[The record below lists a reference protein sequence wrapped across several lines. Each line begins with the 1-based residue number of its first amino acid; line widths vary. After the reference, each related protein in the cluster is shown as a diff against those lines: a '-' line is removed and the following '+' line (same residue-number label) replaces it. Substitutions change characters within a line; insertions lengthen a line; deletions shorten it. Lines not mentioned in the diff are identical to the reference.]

1 MGGAA
6 IISTHAT
13 LTGTRRCEP
22 FVLFLKNMS
31 AMNPYT
37 EEERAY
43 AAQVARFLR
52 KEVDPLSRQIEE
64 DDAVP
69 PSLLKS
75 AAEFGLF
82 GLTIPEEYGGSGLTL
97 AGKCAVEEVM
107 GATNYGFA
115 TVIGNHTGISTAGLV
130 ALGNEAQ
137 KKKYL
142 PRMASGEWVGTF
154 ALTEPSAGSSPADMR
169 TTAVKKGDRYVLNGE
184 KIYITNA
191 GIANVF
197 TVMAITD
204 KSKGIKGI
212 SAFVLERDFKGF
224 SIGKNELKMGMH
236 GCTTAPLAFND
247 CEVPAE
253 NLLGGEGLGYIQAMK
268 TLTAGRVTVSARSC
282 GMMDHL
288 INHCIDFMKVR
299 VQGGKKLAEH
309 QGLQWMLADMSVQR
323 DAARGLTYRAI
334 DVLMRGERGTME
346 ASAAKLYATEALGK
360 VADAAVQIHGGM
372 GYMREAGIETTFR
385 DARIVR
391 IYEGSSEIQRNIIG
405 GLLLKD

>member
-1 MGGAA
+1 MDFE
-6 IISTHAT
+6 
-13 LTGTRRCEP
+13 L
-22 FVLFLKNMS
+22 
-31 AMNPYT
+31 T
-37 EEERAY
+37 EEQRALADSVKAFVDER
-43 AAQVARFLR
+43 
-52 KEVDPLSRQIEE
+52 VDPRMPEIERSNE
-64 DDAVP
+64 IP
-69 PSLLKS
+69 KELLKEAS
-75 AAEFGLF
+75 ELGLF
-82 GLTIPEEYGGSGLTL
+82 GISIPEEYGGSNLSRFSRVLVHQMLGRS
-97 AGKCAVEEVM
+97 GF
-107 GATNYGFA
+107 GFA
-115 TVIGNHTGISTAGLV
+115 GVFAAHGGIGAEALV
-130 ALGNEAQ
+130 TIGTPEQ
-137 KKKYL
+137 KQRYL
-142 PRMASGEWVGTF
+142 PKMATGELRGCF
-154 ALTEPSAGSSPADMR
+154 ALTEPGAGSDAGGIT
-169 TTAVKKGDRYVLNGE
+169 TTAVKKGDRYILNGE

-212 SAFVLERDFKGF
+212 SAFIVERNFKGF
-224 SIGKNELKMGMH
+224 SVGKNELKMGMH
-236 GCTTAPLAFND
+236 GCTTAPLAFTD
-247 CEVPAE
+247 CEVPEE

-288 INHCIDFMKVR
+288 INRCVDYMKVR

-334 DVLMRGERGTME
+334 DALMRGERGTME
-346 ASAAKLYATEALGK
+346 ASAAKLFATEALGK